1 MGPPFTDPAGPG
13 EGGSRFEDIRAFL
26 HSVNPGNSDIWV
38 RDMGSFAP
46 HVADPQGVSPSGGK
60 TAHIKTPPYPYMR
73 DLELPSVDGGHAV
86 IMAQGY

>member
-13 EGGSRFEDIRAFL
+13 EGESICEDIRAFL
-26 HSVNPGNSDIWV
+26 HIDSPGKYNIWV
-38 RDMGSFAP
+38 GDMGSFAP

-73 DLELPSVDGGHAV
+73 DLELPSVDGGHAG
-86 IMAQGY
+86 IMA